1 MHIKSFFLITL
12 MIAVVAS
19 GAPKK
24 EVKPQFNLIPALP
37 IDVSQSKEK
46 NKWAVA
52 FFDTYIRFRLEPLK
66 EIHTFPREYVYNLIP
81 QLYTFTPT
89 DESTYYAA
97 AQKSNATHFMIP
109 QFEFTKNKTVLFNVN
124 IVDIQT
130 RSTIVSF
137 DREFSVDQIPQN
149 LDTIL
154 CKMFNQINYPL
165 STQSIRFFQISIA
178 GPTLR
183 SLKMFGETVYEERNT
198 LTPSWTK
205 FASEYEKCITKD
217 PTLLIAHY
225 NGSDAMMKSGQYEK
239 ASKYLRELLD
249 LVPIHTD
256 LFLYLSTAYRMSN
269 KPGDA
274 YLITSKFDEM
284 GLKTNPYLFEKAK
297 VFEALKQLTNAYKV
311 YYQIL
316 QNDPKHA
323 DALLFCARFY
333 NNDSKFSS
341 SIPFSDALIKLDN
354 SNGYAFFERGRSLL
368 GLGKIDLAVN
378 ALQNANKLQ
387 PSDPSFAEYLGDA
400 LVQQNKNSDAVDWYL
415 KALTA
420 SGKSFPL
427 LIKTAISMQNSGKS
441 ADALSL
447 LARNVPQYS
456 SEPLLKKHIGL
467 LEYDN
472 NNFSAAI
479 NPLTEYLK
487 TDPNDFDVLFTLG
500 LAYQKVGKFDDAL
513 VSLQKA
519 LPRTTRKLE
528 CNMEIAR
535 VYLSKND
542 AKSAQTVLKEII
554 VQKQIKGAY
563 ALMGD
568 ASLLNKN
575 IKEALFNY
583 SKEREL
589 HGNDKVVQEKIARL
603 HFQNNAF
610 AQSSIEYKRLL
621 QIMPD
626 HNSARYFIAIIMLKD
641 GNFDGA
647 ESVLRE
653 APAYGDPSLDI
664 LYMLGDEYF
673 NKSNFT
679 YASDYFNK
687 IVSQKPDHE
696 DALRKCALSY
706 INAKKETQGA
716 EYYLKLFD
724 LNNSRYS
731 NLLAEAG
738 HLFYKNESNAKAIA
752 AYMLY
757 LNRGFTDPVVSR
769 RYAELEYGNKN
780 YAAVCTLL
788 KNVNGTSPD
797 DRSILLPLADSR
809 CQTGD
814 FKGALPL
821 LNTIITNDKNNKK
834 AIGLI
839 ALANEKTGDIKK
851 AITYY
856 ELYTQYPRE
865 RDFDSVTF
873 HLGELYES
881 QQMVSNAIQ
890 RYEDSRKLFPEA
902 LHFHERLSVIYMKQS
917 LWKQAQEVLEAAHE
931 SPEVQPEMT
940 KKLAT
945 VYYQRD
951 AIDKS
956 ITTWRTYLDK
966 VSSDAGGWH
975 ELGQIYYKKG
985 NFQDAITVLN
995 RARQIDPES
1004 YDINALLGKTYIDAR
1019 EFKKAI
1025 IPLGHARK
1033 QSPNDLAMIELTA
1046 KCYRNLNE
1054 TSSLASLLKEWI
1066 TLDPKRYDIKMEL
1079 GSLCLNQQDIDKAL
1093 IYLQDAVTF
1102 LPLEARPHILLAQAY
1117 ELLGKDSLRLIHL
1130 DKASKLTQDSWELN
1144 YQYARY
1150 FISKNK
1156 NNDAEIQFKKVLT
1169 FKPEHAP
1176 SHFEL
1181 GLINI
1186 DKKNYPEA
1194 LSRLQTAIR
1203 SDGTNPLYHAAAG
1216 YAYALNEQ
1224 YTNAQSSIDM
1234 ALQMPS
1240 QNPNVY
1246 LYASRICRLSNDK
1259 TKALDYINKAL
1270 KINPDYAKA
1279 YEFLGDLNLEAFNF
1293 KEASKN
1299 YFLSWE
1305 KGGYNAVRALKL
1317 GNALTNNLQF
1327 NEAKGFYESI
1337 LNHNDPSP
1345 EAVYRTIFAYCKLAD
1360 LKNARKFQKYFGK
1373 DDAPWIQLAQGIL
1386 YETENNSE
1394 AALTAYSIASKIS
1407 PDNSLVAAGFG
1418 RIYGQFGQSDLSIV
1432 NFKKALVDSVNMQN
1446 YIDLATVFQEKG
1458 MYDSALVYFHIVNT
1472 RFPEHPWVQIY
1483 IASLQSQ
1490 QNDHISAIAMLQHGI
1505 KYHPNDPMIHFLL
1518 GQELEQSGKFEEA
1531 INEYQVSLKIGNG
1544 QPIEALRN
1552 IGTIYFQKLVND
1564 KKAKEYYKKY
1574 VKAGG
1579 NKDEIAD
1586 AMKKLEKI

>member
-1 MHIKSFFLITL
+1 MRSKLLVLITI
-12 MIAVVAS
+12 MIAMVAS

-24 EVKPQFNLIPALP
+24 ESRPQFNLMPALP
-37 IDVSQSKEK
+37 IDVSSSKEK

-66 EIHTFPREYVYNLIP
+66 EIQTMPRDYVYSLIP

-89 DESTYYAA
+89 DESTYYSA
-97 AQKSNATHFMIP
+97 AQRSDATHILVP

-124 IVDIQT
+124 VVDIKT

-137 DREFSVDQIPQN
+137 DKEFSVDQIPQN
-149 LDTIL
+149 LDSII
-154 CKMFNQINYPL
+154 CKMFTQINYPL
-165 STQSIRFFQISIA
+165 TSQSTRFFQISIA
-178 GPTLR
+178 GPSLR
-183 SLKMFGETVYEERNT
+183 SLKMFGETLYEERNT
-198 LTPSWTK
+198 LTPSWSK
-205 FASEYEKCITKD
+205 VASEYEKCISKD

-225 NGSDAMMKSGQYEK
+225 NGSDAMMKAGQYEK
-239 ASKYLRELLD
+239 ASKYLKELLD
-249 LVPIHTD
+249 LVPIHTE
-256 LFLYLSTAYRMSN
+256 LFLTLSTAYRMSD
-269 KPGDA
+269 KPNEA
-274 YLITSKFDEM
+274 YLITSKFDQM
-284 GLKTNPYLFEKAK
+284 GLTTNKYLFEKAK

-311 YYQIL
+311 YYVIL
-316 QNDPKHA
+316 QNDPKHK

-341 SIPFSDALIKLDN
+341 SIPFSDALIKLDDK
-354 SNGYAFFERGRSLL
+354 NGYAFFEKGRSLL
-368 GLGKIDLAVN
+368 GLGKIDLSVS
-378 ALQNANKLQ
+378 ALQTANKLQ

-400 LVQQNKNSDAVDWYL
+400 FARQNKNSDAVEWYS
-415 KALTA
+415 KALVS
-420 SGKSFPL
+420 SGKSFTL
-427 LIKTAISMQNSGKS
+427 LVKTARSMQNSGKPS
-441 ADALSL
+441 DALSL
-447 LARNVPQYS
+447 LAKYVPQFPD
-456 SEPLLKKHIGL
+456 EPLLKKHIGL

-472 NNFSAAI
+472 HNFSAAI
-479 NPLTEYLK
+479 VPLTEYLK
-487 TDPNDFDVLFTLG
+487 TDPNDFDALFTLG
-500 LAYQKVGKFDDAL
+500 LTYQQIGKFDDAL
-513 VSLQKA
+513 FSLQKA

-528 CNMEIAR
+528 CDMEIAR
-535 VYLSKND
+535 VYLKKND
-542 AKSAQTVLKEII
+542 AKSAQAVLKEII
-554 VQKQIKGAY
+554 AQKQIKGAY

-575 IKEALFNY
+575 VKDALYNY

-589 HGNDKVVQEKIARL
+589 HGNDKIVQEKIAQL

-610 AQSSIEYKRLL
+610 AQSSLEYKRLL
-621 QIMPD
+621 QIEPD
-626 HNSARYFIAIIMLKD
+626 HKNARYFIAIVMLKD

-653 APAYGDPSLDI
+653 APAHGEPLLDI

-673 NKSNFT
+673 KKKMFT
-679 YASDYFNK
+679 DASDYFNK
-687 IVSQKPDHE
+687 IVTQKPDHE
-696 DALRKCALSY
+696 DALRKCALAY
-706 INAKKETQGA
+706 INANKETEGA

-724 LNNSRYS
+724 LNNSKYS

-757 LNRGFTDPVVSR
+757 LNRGFTDPLVSR
-769 RYAELEYGNKN
+769 RYAELEYVNKN
-780 YAAVCTLL
+780 YSTVCMLL
-788 KNVNGTSPD
+788 KNVNGSSPD
-797 DRSILLPLADSR
+797 DRTILLPLADAR

-821 LNTIITNDKNNKK
+821 LNSIISNERNNKT
-834 AIGLI
+834 AIRLI

-856 ELYTQYPRE
+856 ELYTQYQKE
-865 RDFDSVTF
+865 RDFDSVTY

-881 QQMVSNAIQ
+881 QQMISNAIE
-890 RYEDSRKLFPEA
+890 RYEASRKLFPEE
-902 LHFHERLSVIYMKQS
+902 LRFHERLSAIYMKQS
-917 LWKQAQEVLEAAHE
+917 LWKQAQEILEAAHE
-931 SPEVQPEMT
+931 SPEVKPEMT
-940 KKLAT
+940 KKLAS
-945 VYYQRD
+945 VYYERD

-956 ITTWRTYLDK
+956 IVTWRAYLDK
-966 VSSDAGGWH
+966 VNNDANGWY
-975 ELGQIYYKKG
+975 ELGQIYYKRE
-985 NFQDAITVLN
+985 NYQDASTVLN
-995 RARQIDPES
+995 RARQIDPEN
-1004 YDINALLGKTYIDAR
+1004 YDINVLLGKTYIDAR
-1019 EFKKAI
+1019 EFRKAI
-1025 IPLGHARK
+1025 TPLGHARK
-1033 QSPNDLAMIELTA
+1033 QRPNDISMIELTA
-1046 KCYRNLNE
+1046 KCYRSLNE

-1066 TLDPKRYDIKMEL
+1066 ALDPKRYDIKMEL
-1079 GSLCLNQQDIDKAL
+1079 GSLCLNEQDIDKAL
-1093 IYLQDAVTF
+1093 IYLQDAVIF

-1130 DKASKLTQDSWELN
+1130 VKASKLTQDSWELN

-1150 FISKNK
+1150 YLSKNN
-1156 NNDAEIQFKKVLT
+1156 NNDAEINFKKVLT
-1169 FKPEHAP
+1169 FKPDHAS

-1181 GLINI
+1181 GLIYI
-1186 DKKNYPEA
+1186 DKQKYPEA
-1194 LSRLQTAIR
+1194 LAEIQTAIR
-1203 SDGTNPLYHAAAG
+1203 SDPSNPLFHAVAG

-1224 YTNAQSSIDM
+1224 YTNAQASIDT
-1234 ALQMPS
+1234 ALKMPS
-1240 QNPNVY
+1240 QNPNIY
-1246 LYASRICRLSNDK
+1246 LYASRTYRLSNN
-1259 TKALDYINKAL
+1259 KAKAVDFINKAL
-1270 KINPDYAKA
+1270 TINPDFAKA
-1279 YEFLGDLNLEAFNF
+1279 YEFLGDLNLEVFNF
-1293 KEASKN
+1293 KDASKN

-1345 EAVYRTIFAYCKLAD
+1345 EAVYRTIFAYCKLGD
-1360 LKNARKFQKYFGK
+1360 LKNARKFQKNFGK

-1407 PDNSLVAAGFG
+1407 PDNSLVSAGFG
-1418 RIYGQFGQSDLSIV
+1418 RIYGQFGQSDLSIEH
-1432 NFKKALVDSVNMQN
+1432 FKKALADSINMQN

-1458 MYDSALVYFHIVNT
+1458 KYDSALAYYHKVNA